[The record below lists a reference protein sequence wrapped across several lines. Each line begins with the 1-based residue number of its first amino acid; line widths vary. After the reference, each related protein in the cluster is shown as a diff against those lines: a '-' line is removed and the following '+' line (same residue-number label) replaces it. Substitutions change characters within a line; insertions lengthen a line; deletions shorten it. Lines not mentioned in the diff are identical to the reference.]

1 MSRARRWVGVLFA
14 GVVALSGTAAVA
26 SPAAAG
32 SPSST
37 GVPASVA
44 GAAAADTM
52 PGGYHAV
59 PATRLLDTR
68 DGTGAPAGLRP
79 AGSTTAVTVTGV
91 HGIPATGVSAVALT
105 LVSTGST
112 ANGFLTAFPHGAAAP
127 TASALNWSG
136 GLTVSNLALVKVGT
150 GGQVDLRVSGGASH
164 VVADVVGYVE
174 SPDAVPAPG
183 AITAVAPSRLLD
195 TRAGSGAAKA
205 AVRGGTVLQLAVAG
219 RGGVP
224 ATGAGSVVLNLTATA
239 GTTRGYVTASPT
251 DPGSAPTSTVNYL
264 PADTV
269 ANLVT
274 VGLGPDGG
282 VDLRVTAGGSVH
294 LVADVVG
301 WVAAG
306 APAAPLGAAPVTP
319 KRLLDTPAV
328 SGSRHSL
335 TVTGVA
341 GVPASGV
348 GAVLLN
354 VTVADPT
361 ANGFV
366 QVVPRGAGVPASSS
380 LNFQGG
386 RTKASAVIA
395 AVSSTGGV
403 DLVVSAGASVRLVV
417 DVTGYVLGPPVDTTP
432 PAAPSAVSTTV
443 AGSSV
448 QVSWAP
454 SATPRELTY
463 RVERVVEP
471 KAFPQRHLLV
481 ADRHPTTSLTD
492 TAATPGLPTHYA
504 VRAVD
509 GWSTASPEAVS
520 VSRTIPLVIGTPEV
534 VAPTTGGFV
543 DVDCPTST
551 FCVALERDGGVRT
564 WNGSVWSGRAQV
576 IPRRDDGNPAK
587 GLSAVSCAGPTF
599 CVVTRNDVS
608 GVLVWRDGAWTP
620 VALAVPVNG
629 VSCPTTSRCLL
640 QSGFTSLLTFDGAA
654 VLQSSA
660 MPAGAEWTGLSC
672 PSATFCAVVGRN
684 PSYVP
689 TVAVLNGGAWT
700 TKKLDVAGNE
710 AQDVSC
716 PAVGSCVAVGEG
728 GTYWALASGAW
739 SATRTS
745 AALGSGSNLPRLDC
759 VSAQWCL
766 SDGGDGYSA
775 RFTGTS
781 WTAVTG
787 GAVGPQGLVPALSC
801 ASTTFCVR
809 ASAEGAIRYFRGS
822 TWSASTTVAPAS
834 GIFLWLSCSSAA
846 NCVGTDLDGAARE
859 WNGSTWSAPLALGL
873 NRGVQCPTDD
883 WCLGTSTD
891 PSSVARYR
899 VRTGTTWGP
908 VVRAGLALDTV
919 SCPEKGWCIA
929 FDATLQASS
938 VYSNGA
944 WSAPVRIPG
953 ADGRGY
959 DLDCSS
965 RSRCVMLSNRAHRV
979 WNGTSWSALM
989 TNAVTVPTALECT
1002 STGWCLALEQSGEAW
1017 ELTGRNTWTSTPSGT
1032 GSQNGLSCVSPTFCL
1047 EVANIGSVPGA
1058 QWVGLTVWG
1067 GVQFQVAQVDAP
1079 ELVWGSVT
1087 SCWAVGECFAVSG
1100 PRVIRVSVG

>member
-1 MSRARRWVGVLFA
+1 M
-14 GVVALSGTAAVA
+14 
-26 SPAAAG
+26 
-32 SPSST
+32 
-37 GVPASVA
+37 
-44 GAAAADTM
+44 
-52 PGGYHAV
+52 
-59 PATRLLDTR
+59 
-68 DGTGAPAGLRP
+68 
-79 AGSTTAVTVTGV
+79 
-91 HGIPATGVSAVALT
+91 
-105 LVSTGST
+105 
-112 ANGFLTAFPHGAAAP
+112 
-127 TASALNWSG
+127 
-136 GLTVSNLALVKVGT
+136 
-150 GGQVDLRVSGGASH
+150 
-164 VVADVVGYVE
+164 
-174 SPDAVPAPG
+174 
-183 AITAVAPSRLLD
+183 
-195 TRAGSGAAKA
+195 
-205 AVRGGTVLQLAVAG
+205 
-219 RGGVP
+219 
-224 ATGAGSVVLNLTATA
+224 
-239 GTTRGYVTASPT
+239 
-251 DPGSAPTSTVNYL
+251 
-264 PADTV
+264 
-269 ANLVT
+269 
-274 VGLGPDGG
+274 
-282 VDLRVTAGGSVH
+282 
-294 LVADVVG
+294 
-301 WVAAG
+301 
-306 APAAPLGAAPVTP
+306 
-319 KRLLDTPAV
+319 

-432 PAAPSAVSTTV
+432 PAAPSAVTTTV

-564 WNGSVWSGRAQV
+564 WNGSVWSARAQV

-716 PAVGSCVAVGEG
+716 PAVAAASPSARAAPTGA
-728 GTYWALASGAW
+728 ASGAW

-846 NCVGTDLDGAARE
+846 NCVGTDLDGAAASGT
-859 WNGSTWSAPLALGL
+859 GSTWSAPLALGL

-891 PSSVARYR
+891 PRRSPGTACGRARR
-899 VRTGTTWGP
+899 GGR
-908 VVRAGLALDTV
+908 
-919 SCPEKGWCIA
+919 
-929 FDATLQASS
+929 
-938 VYSNGA
+938 
-944 WSAPVRIPG
+944 WSAPASRSTRSPAPRRGGASPSTRPCRPPRFTATVPG
-953 ADGRGY
+953 RHRYPSPAPTAAATISTARAG
-959 DLDCSS
+959 
-965 RSRCVMLSNRAHRV
+965 SRCVMLSNRAHRV

-1100 PRVIRVSVG
+1100 PRVIPVSVG